1 MKDERFIIQGPMV
14 GADGDNPET
23 LYWSNDDGWGSMNT
37 ATRFGPE
44 LLMMPLPLRSASVL
58 ELNDDG
64 SVKECYLR
72 GTTGGERG

>member
-1 MKDERFIIQGPMV
+1 MKDERFIIQGPM
-14 GADGDNPET
+14 DGNET
-23 LYWSNDDGWGSMNT
+23 LYWSNDDGWGSMDT

-44 LLMMPLPLRSASVL
+44 LLMLPLPLKGVAVL

-72 GTTGGERG
+72 GLRGEGSN